1 MIDDELV
8 LRVERLRDSIEAF
21 KTELR
26 RRYAKKTSLV
36 AAAEM
41 RTGAAQ
47 LAERWLVDVAAR
59 DDVKAAIPA
68 ETLADLNV
76 QFQRLLTNSER
87 MNARKKYDDPISG
100 ILTDFRSSVILALKQ
115 GRGVNIPSRSV
126 TNASAQTPRSAFIGQ
141 SFADNDAKVNE
152 SVRRFLIAYGLT
164 VATGEKPSA
173 DTVSAKVKMRIDAA
187 DMFVGIFTRRDKLA
201 ARNEWAPSAWVV
213 DEKAYALAK
222 DKRLIL
228 LKEKGVN
235 SVGGLQGDYEYLEFE
250 RTDLADLLVRLL
262 EVLRGLEK

>member
-21 KTELR
+21 KAELR

-41 RTGAAQ
+41 RTAAAQ
-47 LAERWLVDVAAR
+47 LAERWLVEVAVR
-59 DDVKAAIPA
+59 EDVKAVMAA

-76 QFQRLLTNSER
+76 EFQRLLTTSER
-87 MNARKKYDDPISG
+87 MNARKKYDDPISA
-100 ILTDFRSSVILALKQ
+100 ILTDFRSSVILTLKQ
-115 GRGVNIPSRSV
+115 GRGVNIPTPQAPSTS
-126 TNASAQTPRSAFIGQ
+126 THTASSAFIGQ

-164 VATGEKPSA
+164 VTTGEKPSA
-173 DTVSAKVKMRIDAA
+173 HTVSAKVKMRIDAA

-201 ARNEWAPSAWVV
+201 AKSEWAPSAWVV

-222 DKRLIL
+222 GKRLIL

-250 RTDLADLLVRLL
+250 RADLADLLVRLL
-262 EVLRGLEK
+262 ELLRGLEK